1 MTAPIV
7 TIFGGSGFVGR
18 YVARRMAKRGWRVR
32 VAVRRPNEAIFV
44 RPYGNVGQVEPIQAN
59 IRDEASTRRAIEGAT
74 AVINCVGILA
84 EYGKQKFNPVQAE
97 GAGQIARLSAE
108 CGVERLVHISAIGA
122 EITSLSDYARSK
134 ARGEKAVSEA
144 FPNATILR
152 PSIIFGREDGFFNRF
167 AEMAKF
173 TPALPLVGA
182 ETKFQPVYVDDVAEA
197 ACRAAT
203 GDAAPG
209 LYELGGPKVY
219 SFRELMELM
228 LKEVRRRRV
237 LLPVPF
243 FAAKFIGKILDLV
256 QKISFGLISNSLLTV
271 DQVELL
277 KHDNVVSA
285 DAKTIADLGISPTSA
300 ENLIGDYLYAARPHG
315 QYEAMTESAARLKS

>member
-1 MTAPIV
+1 MSDRLSR
-7 TIFGGSGFVGR
+7 F
-18 YVARRMAKRGWRVR
+18 
-32 VAVRRPNEAIFV
+32 
-44 RPYGNVGQVEPIQAN
+44 QAN

-97 GAGQIARLSAE
+97 GAGRIARLSAE

-315 QYEAMTESAARLKS
+315 QYEAMTELAARLKS

>member
-1 MTAPIV
+1 M
-7 TIFGGSGFVGR
+7 
-18 YVARRMAKRGWRVR
+18 
-32 VAVRRPNEAIFV
+32 
-44 RPYGNVGQVEPIQAN
+44 
-59 IRDEASTRRAIEGAT
+59 
-74 AVINCVGILA
+74 INCVGILA

-97 GAGQIARLSAE
+97 GAGRIARLSAE